1 MVASL
6 WLLGCILAADQ
17 TATPPLPVAP
27 APAVRGVDPVLLP
40 RLTRSQ
46 ELVYRGTFTEES
58 TGPRVQFTRRYKVEL
73 RLFVLETPPKSAEV
87 ALLSTL
93 QSDFP
98 RSELPSRERPVT
110 SVRLER
116 LKVDLRGKV
125 TPEPGVTLD
134 VPLDGVPTLECGMFL
149 EVPIG
154 RSGPGQSWDEAE
166 PGRPSRTWKV
176 AGTEMINAT
185 QCLKLVGEQKSEDW
199 DRPRADRT
207 AWRRIDT
214 VWIAPR
220 NGLASRVERLIEQRE
235 PAHREPTQR
244 SSLRYDLETTLPYP
258 GSMSE
263 DRRQEIL
270 QTLNV
275 RASAAPWLAA
285 PVRNDK
291 ALAALVRKIEQ
302 HLENQ
307 PPTPY
312 RPAVLQLKRQL
323 EAARRGEVVQP
334 IRTVSNSRPAVP
346 AVATVGQPAPDF
358 LANEITAAGSGR
370 LARWHGRPLLLVFY
384 NPASPRAAELLQF
397 CQTLHTSHGKY
408 VAVVGLSVSE
418 DVKAVLEQ
426 RTELKCTFPI
436 FHGGGLRRSYG
447 VETTPK
453 LVLIDA
459 AGFVRGDYLGWGR
472 ETAGEVLA
480 ELRNWLPR

>member
-1 MVASL
+1 MEASL
-6 WLLGCILAADQ
+6 WLLSWLLAPGQ
-17 TATPPLPVAP
+17 MATRPLPVAP

-46 ELVYRGTFTEES
+46 ELVYRGTFSEES
-58 TGPRVQFTRRYKVEL
+58 TGPRVQYTRRYKVEL
-73 RLFVLETPPKSAEV
+73 RLFVLETPAKSAEV
-87 ALLSTL
+87 ALLDTL

-98 RSELPSRERPVT
+98 RAEHPSRVPPVT
-110 SVRLER
+110 SIRLER
-116 LKVDLRGKV
+116 LTVDLRGKV
-125 TPEPGVTLD
+125 SAEAGVSLS
-134 VPLDGVPTLECGMFL
+134 VPHDGVPTLECGMFL
-149 EVPIG
+149 EVPVG
-154 RSGPGQSWDEAE
+154 RSGLGQTWEEVEA
-166 PGRPSRTWKV
+166 GRPLRSWKV
-176 AGTEMINAT
+176 VGTETINAT
-185 QCLKLVGEQKSEDW
+185 SCLKLVGEQKSEDW
-199 DRPRADRT
+199 DRPRADHT
-207 AWRRIDT
+207 AWRRVDT

-220 NGLASRVERLIEQRE
+220 NGLASRVERTIEQRE

-244 SSLRYDLETTLPYP
+244 STLRYDLESTLQYP
-258 GSMSE
+258 GSFSE

-270 QTLNV
+270 QTLNL

-285 PVRNDK
+285 PAKGEK
-291 ALAALVRKIEQ
+291 ALSALARKVEV

-312 RPAVLQLKRQL
+312 RPALLHLKRQID
-323 EAARRGEVVQP
+323 AARRGEV
-334 IRTVSNSRPAVP
+334 IERTPAVP
-346 AVATVGQPAPDF
+346 ETRPAAPAVAVVGQPAPDF
-358 LANEITAAGSGR
+358 LANEITAAGTAR
-370 LARWHGRPLLLVFY
+370 LARWHGRPILLVFY

-397 CQTLHTSHGKY
+397 CQTLHHSHGKY

-418 DVKAVLEQ
+418 DVKAVLQQ
-426 RTELKCTFPI
+426 RAELKCTFPV